1 MGRGKEKVLIADKD
15 FSALSKVFEER
26 RYQVIEVCDE
36 EEAVEKAYTEIPDL
50 IIGNFDLPEMDCV
63 SFLRSVRNNALLQ
76 NTPIVVVGRDAS
88 PEECLSIV
96 GEGVDDYIT
105 TPYNFEELFMRVERI
120 MTRTEAA
127 LNANP
132 LTRLPGNV
140 SIKDEMQRRIDA
152 QESFSTCF
160 IDLDNFKA
168 FNDRYGFERGDDAI
182 YLTGE
187 IMVDVVRK
195 HGGTANN
202 FVGHIGGD
210 DFVFICDDSLA
221 NILCTELVKKFDSS
235 IRSLYDYDDLTRGT
249 IVAEDRVGRIKN
261 FPIMSISIAVVNYT
275 SGRGIHHAEISQ
287 RGCELKKYVK
297 SFNGSNF
304 VEDRRKL

>member
-15 FSALSKVFEER
+15 FSSLSKVFEER

-36 EEAVEKAYTEIPDL
+36 AEAIEKAYSEIPDL
-50 IIGNFDLPEMDCV
+50 IIGNFDLPEMNCI

-76 NTPIVVVGRDAS
+76 NTPIVVVGRNSS

-96 GEGVDDYIT
+96 GEGIDDYIT
-105 TPYNFEELFMRVERI
+105 SPYNFDELFVRVERI
-120 MTRTEAA
+120 MHRTEAA

-132 LTRLPGNV
+132 LTHLPGNI

-152 QESFSTCF
+152 RKTFSTCF

-182 YLTGE
+182 YLTGKL
-187 IMVDVVRK
+187 MVKIVGQY
-195 HGGTANN
+195 GGVADN

-210 DFVFICDDSLA
+210 DFVFICDDSMA
-221 NILCTELVKKFDSS
+221 NVLCSELVKQFDAS
-235 IRSLYDYDDLTRGT
+235 IRSLYDYDDLNRGT

-275 SGRGIHHAEISQ
+275 SGDPIHHAEISQ

-304 VEDRRKL
+304 VEDRRQL